1 MEIPIHTLLYRAAHR
16 QRNALRPHLRELGL
30 GPGQPRLLANLAGH
44 GTVSQKQLAEWL
56 EVDPSAVCRMLDTL
70 ERGGFVTRRADR
82 TDRRADAVGIT
93 EKGRRAVE
101 EWQRIGR
108 DVDRQILRGFSE
120 EEIRQFAGFLERV
133 RGNLAAAQDGPDARA
148 TAEGGEG

>member
-1 MEIPIHTLLYRAAHR
+1 MAAHR
-16 QRNALRPHLRELGL
+16 
-30 GPGQPRLLANLAGH
+30 
-44 GTVSQKQLAEWL
+44 
-56 EVDPSAVCRMLDTL
+56 
-70 ERGGFVTRRADR
+70 
-82 TDRRADAVGIT
+82 
-93 EKGRRAVE
+93 
-101 EWQRIGR
+101 R